1 MANSSNVLSF
11 AAGLLTVVVLI
22 FVAIGISFYIERH
35 RAPDPSTRQLHF
47 AAVTLTGLGMV
58 FALSMAMYYWGQ
70 VGSPGAGK
78 EIFDGCKTVIP
89 PIITLILG
97 YYFGSKDGANGG
109 APRPPAVPPTPAAT
123 TPPPSRTIGAAEVGL
138 VQEEKM

>member
-1 MANSSNVLSF
+1 MANSSNVLTF
-11 AAGLLTVVVLI
+11 AFGLLIVVVLI
-22 FVAIGISFYIERH
+22 FAAIGYSFYLERGGP
-35 RAPDPSTRQLHF
+35 PDHSTRQLHF
-47 AAVTLTGLGMV
+47 AAVTLTGLGML

-70 VGSPGAGK
+70 SGADKAGK

-109 APRPPAVPPTPAAT
+109 TRLPPAAPPAT
-123 TPPPSRTIGAAEVGL
+123 TSPSSAPEADRVAAVGVAAKPP
-138 VQEEKM
+138 